1 MPQPLC
7 HFWSHTT
14 RAALIVGDCQL
25 VPDWLPN
32 WSAWIGIPPWL
43 RERVVVGFVSE
54 EVAVMQLGDTLIMTC
69 QAGCTAWTHPPRGWH
84 ACLLSVSH
92 SLSHKNWNRH
102 AGSAGIITTICR
114 RIVLRSAERG
124 AIINALLPFDA
135 NLQRAGPKMHTFVS
149 FQYNNIMCS
158 FNYKCQ

>member
-43 RERVVVGFVSE
+43 RERVVLGFVSKE
-54 EVAVMQLGDTLIMTC
+54 EAVMQLGDTLIMAC
-69 QAGCTAWTHPPRGWH
+69 QAGCRAWTHLPWVWH

-102 AGSAGIITTICR
+102 TISAGIMTTYCR
-114 RIVLRSAERG
+114 RLVLSPDERS
-124 AIINALLPFDA
+124 AIINTLQTLTA
-135 NLQRAGPKMHTFVS
+135 NLKSTGQNNCTRFVS
-149 FQYNNIMCS
+149 
-158 FNYKCQ
+158 CQ